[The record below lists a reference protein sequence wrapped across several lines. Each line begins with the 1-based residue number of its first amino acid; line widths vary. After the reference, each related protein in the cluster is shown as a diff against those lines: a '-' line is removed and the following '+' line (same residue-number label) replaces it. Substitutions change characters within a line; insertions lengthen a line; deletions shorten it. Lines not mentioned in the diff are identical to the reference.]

1 MDISKNKKNANQSRI
16 PLIIVFIKL
25 ILLHKNLVM
34 WHFK

>member
-1 MDISKNKKNANQSRI
+1 MDISENNKNANQSRI
-16 PLIIVFIKL
+16 SLIIVFNKL